1 MTDATHSSA
10 VQAPLIL
17 SLDIGTSSVRAMLFD
32 ATGAAIPGMVSQPSY
47 DLLTNEDGEVAVD
60 ADMLV
65 RVVAQSIDEVLA
77 KAGRLAHSIAAVAT
91 DTFWHSLVGVDQD
104 NHAIMP
110 LMTWE
115 DTRPRQAAAFLRDH
129 LDEVAIHERTG
140 ASLHAS
146 YWPAKLLWLERNHL
160 DIFNRAAQWLS
171 FGEYLHRQFLGRS
184 VCSLSMASGTGMLL
198 IRERTWDLRLAEF
211 LHVRPAQLPDL
222 GDIRDGLQGLL
233 PDYASRWPVLNTVP
247 WFPAIGDGAAANA
260 GSGAVTSD
268 RWALTVGTSAAI
280 RVVVPPDSIVPPQGL
295 WLYLLDAQ
303 RGLFGGALSEGGNL
317 FAWMEQTLK
326 VPKLPEAD
334 AAISA
339 MPPGTHGLTILP
351 FISGERSLGW
361 HADARATIS
370 GINVRTTPLDILRA
384 GVESIAYQLNAVYER
399 ISATL
404 ARNEQVPMIIGSGGA
419 LNGSSSLQQVIAD
432 TLGAPLHL
440 SLAREASARGNVL
453 LALETLKI
461 LPSLADI
468 PLDLA
473 PPILPDMARHALCL
487 QGTQRQLKLYHALLG
502 NM

>member
-1 MTDATHSSA
+1 MTDATNSGA
-10 VQAPLIL
+10 VHTPLIL

-32 ATGAAIPGMVSQPSY
+32 ASGAAVPGMVSQPSY
-47 DLLTNEDGEVAVD
+47 ELLTNEDGEVAVD

-77 KAGRLAHSIAAVAT
+77 KAGSLSHSIAAVAT

-115 DTRPRQAAAFLRDH
+115 DTRSRQAATFLRDY
-129 LDEVAIHERTG
+129 LDEAAIHERTG

-146 YWPAKLLWLERNHL
+146 YWPARLFWLERNRL

-211 LHVRPAQLPDL
+211 LHVRPAQLPAL
-222 GDIRDGLQGLL
+222 GDIHDGLQGLL
-233 PDYASRWPVLNTVP
+233 PAYASRWPVLNTVP

-260 GSGAVTSD
+260 GSGAVTSE

-317 FAWMEQTLK
+317 FAWMEQTLR

-334 AAISA
+334 ADIVA
-339 MPPGTHGLTILP
+339 MQPCAHGLTILP
-351 FISGERSLGW
+351 FLSGERSLGW

-384 GVESIAYQLNAVYER
+384 GVESVAYQLNAVYER
-399 ISATL
+399 ISTTL
-404 ARNEQVPMIIGSGGA
+404 ARTEPVPMIIGSGGA
-419 LNGSSSLQQVIAD
+419 LNGSSSLRQVIAD

-440 SLAREASARGNVL
+440 SLTHEASARGNAL

-461 LPSLADI
+461 LPALADI

-473 PPILPDMARHALCL
+473 PPLLPDLARHVLYL
-487 QGTQRQLKLYHALLG
+487 QGAQRQIKLYHALLG